1 MLDSCEIW
9 KLHLVY
15 RLSHSPEGFDDDV
28 RGTVR
33 ALADVTNVDVV
44 PAQDASTRLAFSTR
58 YAQAAVAAVAA
69 RQCLHHAVDAHNAQG
84 GWWQRK
90 VRFVDEPAV
99 QKVA

>member
-1 MLDSCEIW
+1 MLDSAEIW

-15 RLSHSPEGFDDDV
+15 RLTYSPEGFDDNV

-33 ALADVTNVDVV
+33 ALAGVTSVDLV
-44 PAQDASTRLAFSTR
+44 PSQDASTRLAFSTR
-58 YAQAAVAAVAA
+58 YAQAGVTAVAA

-84 GWWQRK
+84 RWWQRK